1 MISDP
6 DVTVGPPNDGDLLT
20 PTREEIVAAKNQ
32 LAVERAFTVDRISRL
47 RRFVSGP
54 ALVHR
59 ERDEWKHYQE
69 RVRPLL
75 EAIDAMTK
83 QASAYLNLRG
93 PSPITIKI
101 TIQKEKSQ

>member
-1 MISDP
+1 MIGDP
-6 DVTVGPPNDGDLLT
+6 DVTVGSPNDGDLLT
-20 PTREEIVAAKNQ
+20 PTREAIASAKNQ
-32 LAVERAFTVDRISRL
+32 LAMERAFTIDRIARL

-75 EAIDAMTK
+75 VAIDAMTK
-83 QASAYLNLRG
+83 QVSAYLGLRA
-93 PSPITIKI
+93 PSPIILR
-101 TIQKEKSQ
+101 KEKSQ